1 MSALSMHHGTY
12 ITPEAAPVAPRRMP
26 RMVLLGA
33 LVIVVGS
40 MTSLAL
46 ERFTIR
52 DPFPLRAIRF
62 DGDLGHVREQDL
74 QGVVSAELDG
84 GLLLVDVARLRQ
96 AVEALPWV
104 ASASVRRVWPDA
116 LRITVTEQ
124 VPVAQ
129 WNEAGLLNGEAEV
142 FRPES
147 RPDGLPA
154 LAGPTGSER
163 EVLTAWRWLTTRL
176 AGIGERVTAVRL
188 DARRAWTVE
197 LAGGTTLVLG
207 RAHTESRIERLIDTW
222 TRLDMAGRTPRVIDL
237 RYPNG
242 YAVRWQAQEPETD
255 RSEGTASQ

>member
-1 MSALSMHHGTY
+1 MTTLSVEGGSFV
-12 ITPEAAPVAPRRMP
+12 TPEAPVGPRLMP

-40 MTSLAL
+40 MTSLVL
-46 ERFTIR
+46 EQFRFE
-52 DPFPLRAIRF
+52 DPFPLRAVRF

-74 QGVVSAELDG
+74 QRVVSAELRG
-84 GLLLVDVARLRQ
+84 GLLLVDVARLRR

-124 VPVAQ
+124 VPVAR
-129 WNEAGLLNGEAEV
+129 WNEAGLLNGDAEV

-147 RPDGLPA
+147 LPDELP
-154 LAGPTGSER
+154 LLGGPAGSER
-163 EVLTAWRWLTTRL
+163 EVLTAYRWLSTRL
-176 AGIGERVTAVRL
+176 AGIRQRVTAVTL
-188 DARRAWTVE
+188 DARRAWTLE
-197 LAGGTTLVLG
+197 LAGGTSLVLG
-207 RAHTESRIERLIDTW
+207 REDMEARVERLIDTW
-222 TRLDMAGRTPRVIDL
+222 SRLDMAGRKPRVIDL

-242 YAVRWQAQEPETD
+242 FAVRWQAQETETE